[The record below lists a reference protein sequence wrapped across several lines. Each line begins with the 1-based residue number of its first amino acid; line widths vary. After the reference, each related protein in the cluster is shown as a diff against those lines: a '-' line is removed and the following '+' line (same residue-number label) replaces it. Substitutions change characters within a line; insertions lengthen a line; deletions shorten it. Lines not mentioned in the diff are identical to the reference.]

1 MGYSKNAR
9 HGVPWRL
16 VYVESF
22 ATRAEAVNKER
33 LHKTGNG
40 SDELQALLAY
50 RGRRGDVPL
59 SMDPSDPLINDDDY
73 DG

>member
-50 RGRRGDVPL
+50 RVAAAMCRCQWIPAI
-59 SMDPSDPLINDDDY
+59 P
-73 DG
+73 